1 MLRSP
6 AQPCG
11 RIDGATNVQDLAPL
25 FQMVIVIAA
34 VVSPVLLF
42 TRFLRGESPVSFAHM
57 FYVPDLPSW
66 PRGIQEEEPVH
77 FVFGGSAA

>member
-11 RIDGATNVQDLAPL
+11 RIDGATNVQDLAPM
-25 FQMVIVIAA
+25 FQIVIVIAA
-34 VVSPVLLF
+34 VVTPILVLARLIQGAEPA
-42 TRFLRGESPVSFAHM
+42 TLARM
-57 FYVPDLPSW
+57 FYVPEGPSW
-66 PRGIQEEEPVH
+66 PRGVQEEEPIH